1 MILIVLVFSLKHASI
16 CNIWM
21 QNHLVYSN
29 MSKKEK
35 KIKLKTPYMRAVN
48 SNKNILHTQLAA
60 NSFVQHLMTTNEFVI
75 RMCLYKFEYE
85 YFVR

>member
-1 MILIVLVFSLKHASI
+1 
-16 CNIWM
+16 
-21 QNHLVYSN
+21 
-29 MSKKEK
+29 
-35 KIKLKTPYMRAVN
+35 MRAVN

-85 YFVR
+85 YFVRKIVCSTKTNKTLCTLENLCVWKKEWRSVAKLSFEFNK